1 MSKNK
6 PIVIYP
12 LISQELVERKIFLI
26 RDKKV
31 MLDYDLASLYQVTT
45 KALNQAVKRNARRF
59 PPDFMFQLSKKEKH
73 ELVTYCD
80 RLKTLKH
87 STYPPYAFTD
97 LGISML
103 SSVLNSERAILA
115 NIQIMRAFARMK
127 ELISHH
133 KNLQKQID
141 EMEKKY
147 DAQFK
152 IIFDAIREILEPQR
166 QKPKKQ
172 IGFHEKY

>member
-1 MSKNK
+1 MSKSK
-6 PIVIYP
+6 PIVVYP
-12 LISQELVERKIFLI
+12 LISQELVERRIFLI
-26 RDKKV
+26 RGKKV

-45 KALNQAVKRNARRF
+45 KALNQAVKRNIKRF
-59 PPDFMFQLSKKEKH
+59 PSDFMFRLSEREKH
-73 ELVTYCD
+73 ELVTNCD
-80 RLKTLKH
+80 RLKMLKH
-87 STYPPYAFTD
+87 ATYPPYAFTD
-97 LGISML
+97 LGIAML

-115 NIQIMRAFARMK
+115 NLQIMRAFSRMK

-152 IIFDAIREILEPQR
+152 VVFDAIREILGPKNR
-166 QKPKKQ
+166 KSKKQ
-172 IGFHEKY
+172 IGFHVKY